1 MDLVI
6 WDPYLMGFLGLEDA
20 NSERDLGGAILRCW
34 RDSCW
39 IWGRDFSFIA
49 RQKRMTTR
57 ERDFYPDLGGIF
69 VDFTISEPAIS
80 PSISD
85 IMVTSLLG
93 MQTSSW

>member
-1 MDLVI
+1 
-6 WDPYLMGFLGLEDA
+6 MGFLGLEDA

-34 RDSCW
+34 RGSCW

-85 IMVTSLLG
+85 TMVASLLG
-93 MQTSSW
+93 MQLSSW